1 MKKIFIY
8 GFLSLA
14 LLTSCDNSKEKA
26 AQQELANQQAL
37 NEATRE
43 ELQSAINERDELL
56 SLVNEISSGID
67 EINEVEKIITI
78 NGGGELSTRSNI
90 SNNLAAIKST
100 LADRRQR
107 LADLEKKLKDSKLSG
122 NKLLETI
129 ESLRKQIDD
138 QTSQIESLTK
148 SLENANL
155 TIAKLDTKVD
165 SLNTTVQTVTDE
177 RNAAREEAVQE
188 ANKANE
194 CFYAIGSKKE
204 LKEHNIIESGF
215 LRKTKIMQGD
225 FDKSYFVQSDKRNLK
240 SIKLHSKKAKVVSTN
255 QPAGSYDIVD
265 VNGEKELRILNP
277 NEFWSVSNYVVIQ
290 ID

>member
-1 MKKIFIY
+1 MKKFFIY
-8 GFLSLA
+8 GCLTFA
-14 LLTSCDNSKEKA
+14 LLTSCDNSKETA

-78 NGGGELSTRSNI
+78 NGGAEISTRNNLT
-90 SNNLAAIKST
+90 NNLASIKNT

-107 LADLEKKLKDSKLSG
+107 LAELEKKLKDSKLSG
-122 NKLLETI
+122 DKLLQTI

-138 QTSQIESLTK
+138 QTSQIEALTA
-148 SLENANL
+148 SLETANRKI
-155 TIAKLDTKVD
+155 TELDSQVE
-165 SLNTTVQTVTDE
+165 SLNSTVQTVTDE
-177 RNAAREEAVQE
+177 RDAAREEAVQE

-194 CFYAIGSKKE
+194 CFYAVGSKKE
-204 LKEHNIIESGF
+204 LKDHNIIESGF

-225 FDKSYFVQSDKRNLK
+225 FDKSYFIQGDKRTLK
-240 SIKLHSKKAKVVSTN
+240 TIKLHTKKAKVVSTN
-255 QPAGSYDIVD
+255 QPADSYDIVD
-265 VNGEKELRILNP
+265 VNGEKELRITNP
-277 NEFWSVSNYVVIQ
+277 DEFWSVSNYVVIQ

>member
-1 MKKIFIY
+1 MKKLFIY
-8 GFLSLA
+8 GVLTLA

-26 AQQELANQQAL
+26 VQQELANQQAL

-56 SLVNEISSGID
+56 ALVNEVSSGID

-78 NGGGELSTRSNI
+78 NGGGELSTRSNLTN
-90 SNNLAAIKST
+90 SLASIKST

-138 QTSQIESLTK
+138 QTSQIETLTA
-148 SLENANL
+148 SLETANRK
-155 TIAKLDTKVD
+155 IIDLDNQVD
-165 SLNTTVQTVTDE
+165 SLHNTVQTVTDE

-194 CFYAIGSKKE
+194 CFYAVGSKRE
-204 LKEHNIIESGF
+204 LKDHNIIESGF

-225 FDKSYFVQSDKRNLK
+225 FDKSYFVQGDKRTLK
-240 SIKLHSKKAKVVSTN
+240 TIKLHSKKAKIVSTN
-255 QPAGSYDIVD
+255 QPSNSYEIVD

-277 NEFWSVSNYVVIQ
+277 GEFWSVSNYVVIQ

>member
-1 MKKIFIY
+1 MKKMFVY
-8 GFLSLA
+8 GVLA
-14 LLTSCDNSKEKA
+14 LSMLTSCDNSREKA

-37 NEATRE
+37 NEATKE

-56 SLVNEISSGID
+56 ALVNEVSSGID

-78 NGGGELSTRSNI
+78 NGGVELSTRSNLT
-90 SNNLAAIKST
+90 NNLASIRNT
-100 LADRRQR
+100 LAERRQR

-122 NKLLETI
+122 NKMLQTI
-129 ESLRKQIDD
+129 ESLRKQIDE
-138 QTSQIESLTK
+138 QASQIESLAA
-148 SLENANL
+148 SLETANRKI
-155 TIAKLDTKVD
+155 TELDTQVD
-165 SLNTTVQTVTDE
+165 SLHSTVQTVTDE
-177 RNAAREEAVQE
+177 RNAAREDAIQE

-204 LKEHNIIESGF
+204 LKDHNIIESGF

-225 FDKSYFVQSDKRNLK
+225 FDKSYFVQGDKRTLK
-240 SIKLHSKKAKVVSTN
+240 TIKLHSKKAKVVSTN
-255 QPAGSYDIVD
+255 QPANSYEIVD

-277 NEFWSVSNYVVIQ
+277 AEFWNLSNYVVIQ